1 MRHGHCLGELRLIVK
16 RHLSISMLL
25 QTVTVLMTLVLVSIC
40 AIYAMGALESREQA
54 RRVPILVDISS
65 DLFTAIQNFRLE
77 RGNVN
82 TALRTSTAIDT
93 DSQNEIAKLRVGSAK
108 ALDSALTKLRAL
120 KVDDA
125 GPAIERIA
133 HSRN

>member
-1 MRHGHCLGELRLIVK
+1 
-16 RHLSISMLL
+16 MLL
-25 QTVTVLMTLVLVSIC
+25 QTVTVLMTLVLVTIC
-40 AIYAMGALESREQA
+40 AVYAMRALESREQA

-82 TALRTSTAIDT
+82 TALRTSTAVDT
-93 DSQNEIAKLRVGSAK
+93 DSQSENAKLRVRSAK

-125 GPAIERIA
+125 GPAIETIREGRSALVQRRQDIDDA
-133 HSRN
+133 LRHPK